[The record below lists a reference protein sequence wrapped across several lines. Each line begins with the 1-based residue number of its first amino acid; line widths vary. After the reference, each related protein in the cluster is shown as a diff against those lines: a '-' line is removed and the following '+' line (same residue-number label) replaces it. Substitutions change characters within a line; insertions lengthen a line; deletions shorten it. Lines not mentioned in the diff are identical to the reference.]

1 MPKNKK
7 SNFGYLLVVTLLLV
21 VLPVWSIIMESCLRP
36 GRSGLWDLT
45 GKWFVFWAVGIRLL
59 MAGFRQTFQPAFTAQ
74 EIFRIKDKASFAIVK
89 ELGFANLCTGLAGV
103 LTLWLPAWLVPTAF
117 IGGLYYG
124 LAGIGHL
131 TKKVDS
137 PNEMIAL
144 YSDLFIFLVVMA
156 FVVHSFFNR

>member
-59 MAGFRQTFQPAFTAQ
+59 MAGFRQTFQPA
-74 EIFRIKDKASFAIVK
+74 
-89 ELGFANLCTGLAGV
+89 
-103 LTLWLPAWLVPTAF
+103 
-117 IGGLYYG
+117 
-124 LAGIGHL
+124 
-131 TKKVDS
+131 
-137 PNEMIAL
+137 
-144 YSDLFIFLVVMA
+144 
-156 FVVHSFFNR
+156 

>member
-1 MPKNKK
+1 MANNKK
-7 SNFGYLLVVTLLLV
+7 SNFGYLLVVVLLLL
-21 VLPVWSIIMESCLRP
+21 VLPVWSMVMEYYLKP
-36 GRSGLWDLT
+36 GRTEFWNLT

-59 MAGFRQTFQPAFTAQ
+59 MAGFRQIFQPAFTAR
-74 EIFRIKDKASFAIVK
+74 EIFRIKDKAGFAIVK

-103 LTLWLPAWLVPTAF
+103 LTLWLPAWIVPTAF

-131 TKKVDS
+131 AKEPDS
-137 PNEMIAL
+137 QNELIAL

-156 FVVHSFFNR
+156 FVVHSFF